1 MQPCR
6 EGPERMA
13 QSELKVYK
21 SSSACIISRKK
32 IPSGTIAVILEEFE
46 DYFGIST
53 VRVLID
59 RFEGQ
64 CSKKYFFNHF
74 YYLSTLTEHAN
85 KRRYENET
93 K

>member
-1 MQPCR
+1 MNKNN
-6 EGPERMA
+6 GN
-13 QSELKVYK
+13 SGLKVYK
-21 SSSACIISRKK
+21 CSSGCIISRKK

-46 DYFGIST
+46 DYFGVST

-64 CSKKYFFNHF
+64 CSKNYFFNHF
-74 YYLSTLTEHAN
+74 YFLSTLNEYSN
-85 KRRYENET
+85 QRRYENET